1 MRRKR
6 EVPINLY
13 LKKVVMKTQKQLS
26 LFAGGFGS
34 GKTEVALNYAV
45 NLYKKG
51 LSVTLVD
58 LDILNHYFRAGAA
71 KKSLEKMGIA
81 MISPR
86 EELAYADLPALSPGI
101 YSVLQGGQGYGVL
114 DIGGDDLGAMVLS
127 RYRENMPEAGYR
139 FFLVVNPY
147 RPMTSDVKG
156 IDKVKKSIESA
167 SRFEIHAL
175 VSNPNLGHGTDIEA
189 VMNGHQTVMKAS
201 EELGLPVDFLSI
213 RRDLANL
220 IAVELPLLPMDIYI
234 KPPW

>member
-1 MRRKR
+1 
-6 EVPINLY
+6 
-13 LKKVVMKTQKQLS
+13 MKTQKQLS

-45 NLYKKG
+45 NLHQKG
-51 LSVTLVD
+51 FPVTVVD
-58 LDILNHYFRAGAA
+58 LDILNHYFRAGTA

-101 YSVLQGGQGYGVL
+101 YSVLQGGKGYGVL
-114 DIGGDDLGAMVLS
+114 DIGGDDLGAIALS
-127 RYRENMPEAGYR
+127 RFREDIPEDGHC

-147 RPMTSDVKG
+147 RPMTADVKG
-156 IDKVKKSIESA
+156 IDKVKRSIESA
-167 SRFEIHAL
+167 SRLKIHAL
-175 VSNPNLGHGTDIEA
+175 VSNPNLGHGTDIET
-189 VMNGHQTVMKAS
+189 VMNGHQIVMKAS

-213 RRDLANL
+213 RRDLADL
-220 IAVELPLLPMDIYI
+220 IAVELPLLPMDLFI